1 VNLSQPESREAPVP
15 TPPRGHSG
23 PQGRGSSVAQ
33 TIAWITARG
42 LFGRR
47 RFLLL
52 IPLPLLVVG
61 LAVLSRG
68 FGVAPENWAQP
79 VLVGLGLAVVLPV
92 IALIVGT
99 GVLGS
104 EIDDGTIVH
113 ILTKPLPRWQIVLP
127 KLVVATAVTTVTVS
141 IALYVAGVLADS
153 VRLGLGLAVAGLVGS
168 LVYSAL
174 FMALSLVTRRPVL
187 LGLVYVLVWE
197 GLLGNFV
204 SGTRVLSIQQYVL
217 TIADKIAPTGLL
229 QSKVSLPVAIVMS
242 TIFVVGFTVLAIDRL
257 RSFSVAGE
265 TS

>member
-1 VNLSQPESREAPVP
+1 MS
-15 TPPRGHSG
+15 
-23 PQGRGSSVAQ
+23 
-33 TIAWITARG
+33 TISWITARG

-52 IPLPLLVVG
+52 LPLPLLLVG
-61 LAVLSRG
+61 LAVLSRASG
-68 FGVAPENWAQP
+68 IDPNEWGEP
-79 VLVGLGLAVVLPV
+79 VLVGLGLTVVLPV

-127 KLVVATAVTTVTVS
+127 KLFVAAGITAVTAAVP
-141 IALYVAGVLADS
+141 LYVAGVLADS
-153 VRLGLGLAVAGLVGS
+153 ARLGLALAAASAVGA
-168 LVYSAL
+168 LAYSAL
-174 FMALSLVTRRPVL
+174 FVALSLVTRRPVL
-187 LGLVYVLVWE
+187 LGLVYVLIWE
-197 GLLGNFV
+197 GLLTNMV

-217 TIADKIAPTGLL
+217 AFADRIAPTGLL
-229 QSKVSLPVAIVMS
+229 DGEVSIPVATVM
-242 TIFVVGFTVLAIDRL
+242 TVLLTVGFTVLAVDRL